1 MLLFLLLL
9 IVGNLKY
16 VLRLVST
23 ISLLQFTVVPS
34 PSTWWSSGGLDVLNC
49 VGSYLLVTLAS
60 ALLPFIATCCCS
72 VAQCMVKHLCGSH
85 LLGGQFWSAPVENP
99 REMSSDCQNLGE
111 AAAFALLHQVFTKNK
126 WRGASEAPSRQ
137 GSTKVYLL
145 CHLFTK
151 PLPASLSTTFDRNN
165 CRLIM
170 M

>member
-1 MLLFLLLL
+1 MF
-9 IVGNLKY
+9 Y
-16 VLRLVST
+16 VLL
-23 ISLLQFTVVPS
+23 
-34 PSTWWSSGGLDVLNC
+34 
-49 VGSYLLVTLAS
+49 
-60 ALLPFIATCCCS
+60 FIATHYFS
-72 VAQCMVKHLCGSH
+72 VHGGAVVAGHLCGSH

-111 AAAFALLHQVFTKNK
+111 AAALALLHQVFTKNK
-126 WRGASEAPSRQ
+126 RRGPSEAPSRQ